1 MRIGHPSMINWN
13 CRLNIGPRKM
23 MGRDFNMGAGES
35 WELVSK
41 EGPIDGYATL
51 TYRMKVPRGYLYNA
65 VVMYLRGWS
74 SPKFSNSMAFVPGAK

>member
-1 MRIGHPSMINWN
+1 MINWN

-23 MGRDFNMGAGES
+23 MERDFKMGAGES

-51 TYRMKVPRGYLYNA
+51 TIE
-65 VVMYLRGWS
+65 
-74 SPKFSNSMAFVPGAK
+74 